1 VKLLAI
7 EVVVNINDV
16 IVEVTVT
23 MITLRFCRLVIDRLL
38 STDFWSEETISVSSS
53 WLRPSLDERAF
64 IAGATVSTLKPNTIE
79 NSL

>member
-1 VKLLAI
+1 MKLLAIQAI

-23 MITLRFCRLVIDRLL
+23 IITLCFCRLVINRLS

-64 IAGATVSTLKPNTIE
+64 IACATSFPL
-79 NSL
+79 